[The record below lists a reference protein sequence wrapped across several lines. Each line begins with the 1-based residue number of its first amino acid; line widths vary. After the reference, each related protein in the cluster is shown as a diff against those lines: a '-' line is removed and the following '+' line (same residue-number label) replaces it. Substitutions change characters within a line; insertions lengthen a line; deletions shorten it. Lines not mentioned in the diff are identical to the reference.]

1 MDYFIWWRVYS
12 VRTLRTALPEGAR
25 SAKQL
30 RKSCAN
36 CRAKYE
42 KKAKYRTISGE
53 RPWKAETPRSADHK
67 QITEKEST
75 DRLSILNEYH
85 NQGFPIMYCD
95 VIPVPIR
102 RLPNMLLYP
111 NIRTKTT
118 SPNEPWRAC
127 LLKTFQNVNQNVK
140 RELPHYCLHFSDVIS
155 QTKD

>member
-1 MDYFIWWRVYS
+1 MKSLLRSYLEDSFAWGCPVCKTAEEELCQLQGEVWEKGQISHNIRRETLKSRDTKISRSQTDY
-12 VRTLRTALPEGAR
+12 
-25 SAKQL
+25 
-30 RKSCAN
+30 RK
-36 CRAKYE
+36 R
-42 KKAKYRTISGE
+42 E
-53 RPWKAETPRSADHK
+53 RRQTFHFKR
-67 QITEKEST
+67 
-75 DRLSILNEYH
+75 YH

-95 VIPVPIR
+95 VIPVPIH